1 MFQIWFLDY
10 FLMSMSWASELEES
24 LSSFAGSDSTSVSI
38 LEVYCFGYSL
48 AGNLLGWGKGA
59 IIRGRRLF

>member
-24 LSSFAGSDSTSVSI
+24 LISFAGSDFTSVSI
-38 LEVYCFGYSL
+38 LEVYCFGYP
-48 AGNLLGWGKGA
+48 
-59 IIRGRRLF
+59 